1 MTTGWPHRALLKLVL
16 SVSPINSCDF
26 PIFFRTNLQHFRRI
40 YENKL
45 KDPVLKCLWISIYV
59 YLCISMYIYGYL
71 CISMDIYGY
80 LWNVGNSMD
89 LWTTPFLDPASG
101 RSTGGPV
108 MRRAAGLGLALSA
121 LVVLQ
126 LEVLCILLQILYIY
140 RYIIVEYIYN
150 TITTITIT
158 YTVI

>member
-1 MTTGWPHRALLKLVL
+1 MLGACCKNFGLFNPLIHYKSMTTGWTHRALLKWVL

-59 YLCISMYIYGYL
+59 YLCISM
-71 CISMDIYGY
+71 DIYGY

-89 LWTTPFLDPASG
+89 LWTTPFLDPASVW
-101 RSTGGPV
+101 STGGPV

-126 LEVLCILLQILYIY
+126 LEVLLCILLQILYM
-140 RYIIVEYIYN
+140 
-150 TITTITIT
+150 
-158 YTVI
+158 